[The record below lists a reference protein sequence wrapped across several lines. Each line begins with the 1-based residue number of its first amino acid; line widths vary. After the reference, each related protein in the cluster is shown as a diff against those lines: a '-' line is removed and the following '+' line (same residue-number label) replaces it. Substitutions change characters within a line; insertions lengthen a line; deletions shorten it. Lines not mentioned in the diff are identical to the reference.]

1 MARDAFSLNK
11 EEQSTGPV
19 ARYNN
24 ANTPR
29 TETYYAPKYKMLNYT
44 TWQTDVSG
52 RVNYAMVVGKT
63 AQGAID
69 RIQKSLEEETLVNT
83 YNGINQQL
91 TREAAE
97 FKRNSETGEG
107 YLEFISNKHAELSSQ
122 AMKGIINPFFAS
134 RMRTMLAKS
143 KADWTNGAFEEEQ
156 SMKASAA
163 LLKSREAIND
173 LCIGVFNNPFTY
185 ESGRQAMENALEGY
199 KQVAGVQAFNKE
211 YANSLKTF
219 THAYG
224 LGLVEQDPAN
234 FEALAKDGRLNV
246 LGADQLMSLRR
257 AAKQEMHAQAAIA
270 EREGEQAEI
279 VSDARDIVS
288 SVLMRSFIEENGG
301 EGITET
307 AIQSAIQ
314 SPEMQEQ
321 VKEFQQQIIEQDKR
335 ERKQL
340 LKMGKAAL
348 EGDISGF
355 SKDLQRQWIDME
367 YNAIVGLNG
376 KNSRSINDYIKLMNG
391 VKANF
396 TDTTKKQEAMNAII
410 YSPNIDEKKMWAEA
424 IVNAQQ
430 SGNKLFGS
438 RDKGLTPKEK
448 YLVGLVNSSTPETMI
463 KAVET
468 ANKYFSTIEQDPMRA
483 KEIKNSA
490 AEYAKSQEYKDL
502 RKRSAER
509 ALEESGIGT
518 GQIVQADPDSW
529 KGFTFGAT
537 AEQAKG
543 EKDFNRLF
551 DADVKDLVAHGWQP
565 EEAADYVVSRFKTLY
580 SKSKFAGGKSMWR
593 APEMQYPQL
602 SVKDLDSRLKFAV
615 NSAIKYNGKAKYAPL
630 GYSIVGFENG
640 NIHAKTAKGN
650 TISSK
655 LILEWAPERRA
666 YAMYFETPS
675 KNKIYL
681 STPGGQMFMNFED
694 SAIVNAIAKER
705 KEKKQEAKK

>member
-396 TDTTKKQEAMNAII
+396 TDTSKKQEAMNAII

-468 ANKYFSTIEQDPMRA
+468 ANKYFATIEQDPMRA
-483 KEIKNSA
+483 KEIKDSA
-490 AEYAKSQEYKDL
+490 AEYAKSQEFKDL

-529 KGFTFGAT
+529 KGFSFGAT

-615 NSAIKYNGKAKYAPL
+615 NSAIKYNSKAKYAPL